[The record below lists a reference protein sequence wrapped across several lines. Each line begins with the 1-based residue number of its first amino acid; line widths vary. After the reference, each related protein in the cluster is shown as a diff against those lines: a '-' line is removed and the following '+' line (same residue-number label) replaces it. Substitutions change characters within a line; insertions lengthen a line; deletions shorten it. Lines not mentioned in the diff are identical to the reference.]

1 MRKFLVS
8 IVLLCCISSLQAESL
23 IYSTSFTEWSSQTY
37 TSQQM
42 MSYSG
47 IDFTVSNVKIDPN
60 SKPTSVSSYEGTGY
74 LQPSNGSNLSS
85 CYFQTSKLSS
95 VSRVSYTQAA
105 GTIGCG
111 WRLESSN
118 DGVYFYPFNE
128 NETGCTS
135 MKTPETKEV
144 TVYMSDVW
152 LRWTP
157 ITTGS
162 TTTSIYLMDIN
173 IYGDNGEGGMG
184 GNNSQPAVSI
194 AGSMNGWSTSE
205 STFTPNEDGLSASIS
220 MYLAAGSYEFKIV
233 LDNSIWRS
241 LNGTNGDL
249 FTFYRDMT
257 SASNITLEDATN
269 FKLNADVDGEYK
281 FTWTYSDNSLS
292 IVFPEQTG
300 MGDGVTYYLIGNS
313 SELGAWNIAN
323 ALPMNGG
330 LITVNLPAGSYAI
343 KVLDESKNWDTA
355 MGYLNVNNSC
365 SSSGIA
371 MDEDKNA
378 VFVLEESGS
387 VTVSASDRQIC
398 LTGAFK
404 VPDVG
409 QYTNFAALVNH
420 DSTYNC
426 YYAGKAGSGYSQ
438 YLAHVRLSEGDTL
451 RIINRAD
458 GNSVMQAV
466 LDSYGLTNN
475 FVSGDYNRYHVCVV
489 GGCYDVYYSFE
500 NLYIGVGSDCSSGA
514 WYDGAVLPTGWVQLR
529 IKDGQY
535 GNGHV
540 SIDGEGAESYEGKSG
555 LYVLGMELN
564 FEAQPTS
571 SYQFLQWSDNNYAN
585 PRPFVVTG
593 DTIIYADFGSLDH
606 YPTGILLNH
615 KKFIRSTYNDGTQLI
630 VRANIQ
636 DGDTVE
642 LYFLNDN
649 IYWMAEL
656 EPYGKYESFSGGVEQ
671 GYLVCHETGC
681 YDIYFKMVD
690 GITQTIYI
698 GEGTQCF
705 DGEDWTDP
713 NSTSEKVYSVV
724 GTENLFGKAWDLTD
738 SITVMKPA
746 GDDRYEYNLDSV
758 ILVPGGDYQYKVI
771 ANHAWN
777 IEEYPSVQED
787 DNYTITVET
796 PGVYSVL
803 FSLIPG
809 EGCNATTMYMHE
821 IYEEQT
827 PQIVASG
834 ECAADGSNNVT
845 WLLTSDSIL
854 TIGGSGAMA
863 DYNDE
868 MDLAPWYVYKDAYHS
883 VYISSGVTNVGNL
896 AFRQSTNLRYV
907 DLASSVVS
915 LGSYSFYDCPALHVL
930 NLPESVTHV
939 GDNSP
944 FGGSTAI
951 TSAIYNSKVF
961 VRLPQD
967 YAGEYTVEEGT
978 TVIASDAFKGCNML
992 SSVVLPSSVTT
1003 LAGSSTF
1010 ENCSALAAV
1019 NIPDGVTTLGMYM
1032 FSGCSSLMSI
1042 DLPASVTSLGS
1053 YCFGEC
1059 AYIESIICHATTPP
1073 EANGSTFAGVN
1084 YMIPIY
1090 VPQESLEQYPAAE
1103 GWSGFTDYRAIDGG
1117 SQACTIASGSCG
1129 ADGDN
1134 LMWVLT
1140 CDSVLT
1146 IYGEGEMPSSY
1157 SSNATPWYEHGQA
1170 IKHINIEEGVT
1181 KLAQNSFYNSGA
1193 SANYPNVRTLS
1204 IPSTLGAPIE
1214 TSFFYGCPLK
1224 TVTILSDTI
1233 VGKASY
1239 SSNNSLQNKFGAQV
1253 EEYII
1258 GGSVRSIANFAFYNQ
1273 SPDSLQSIFLPE
1285 GLEAIG
1291 NWAFGYIDHL
1301 TSVTIPSTVQTI
1313 GTDAFAG
1320 CSKLHSVELGEG
1332 LMTVNGQ
1339 AFWMCDNLTQVTCY
1353 AMNPPTLNSTSF
1365 DHYDTLIVRCEA
1377 KSLYQEADYWK
1388 NFTPIMCPD
1397 DTTGGYVEPD
1407 APEQITFALDSSW
1420 KFIMLPTVFGM
1431 IQDDIIVDGGEI
1443 EWGTY
1448 NSEQRAAGLS
1458 GWQGFVPSSGF
1469 SASRSYI
1476 IRARNGSATLTIN
1489 VPEQAREKAGAAIP
1503 FAYNESAHQQNANWN
1518 FLGNPYPYSFN
1529 IMDALDAQGIT
1540 SPIAVWNGI
1549 GYIMYT
1555 PGIDV
1560 KILDPFEAFFI
1571 QMPTNGTEV
1580 LQYSPDYIVGD
1591 NGGTNSGYNSVV
1603 DEYGAL
1609 SGYFTINSSKEKV
1622 QFSRGNLQ
1630 YNAAK
1635 DMWQFAENQYEIIGE
1650 GNANISSAY
1659 DGWID
1664 LFGWGTGNNPTKTS
1678 TSNCD
1683 YSSFVDWGTNAISNG
1698 GNTENMWRTLSA
1710 NEWTYITGQRTNCD
1724 SLCGRATV
1732 NGIQGFILLPDDWV
1746 SPGVPFKGRENQG
1759 YELNQYS
1766 LEDWQKMEAAG
1777 AVFLPACGGRSG
1789 TEYSGGGLQYWS
1801 TNAGTSCYAYDI
1813 ITGGASDY
1821 KLKTNEIGRQG
1832 GYGVRLVK

>member
-1 MRKFLVS
+1 MKKLLTS
-8 IVLLCCISSLQAESL
+8 IFVMLLSCVYCAAEDGETL
-23 IYSTSFTEWSSQTY
+23 LYTTSFTEWSSQTY
-37 TSQQM
+37 TGEQM

-47 IDFTVSNVKIDPN
+47 IDFTLSYVKIVSN
-60 SKPTSVSSYEGTGY
+60 SKPTSVSSYEGMGY
-74 LQPSNGSNLSS
+74 LQPSNGSYLSS
-85 CYFQTSKLSS
+85 CYFQTGKLSY
-95 VSRVSYTQAA
+95 VSRVNYTQAA
-105 GTIGCG
+105 GTIGYG
-111 WRLESSN
+111 WRLETSN
-118 DGVYFYPFNE
+118 DGVNFYPFNE

-135 MKTPETKEV
+135 KNTPETKEV

-173 IYGDNGEGGMG
+173 IYGVNGEGGMG
-184 GNNSQPAVSI
+184 GNDSQPAVSI
-194 AGSMNGWSTSE
+194 AGSMNEWSTSE
-205 STFTPNEDGLSASIS
+205 STFTPNEDGLSAGIS

-233 LDNSIWRS
+233 LDNNIWRS
-241 LNGTNGDL
+241 LNGDNGDIY
-249 FTFYRDMT
+249 TFHRDWT
-257 SASNITLEDATN
+257 TASNITEETASN

-313 SELGAWNIAN
+313 MELGAWDIAN
-323 ALPMNGG
+323 ALPMDGG

-343 KVLDESKNWDTA
+343 KVLDESKSWDTS
-355 MGYLNVNNSC
+355 MGYSNVGVNC
-365 SSSGIA
+365 SSANITT
-371 MDEDKNA
+371 DIDDNI
-378 VFVLEESGS
+378 FVTLSDTGA
-387 VTVSASDRQIC
+387 VTVSANNNQVC
-398 LTGAFK
+398 VTGDF
-404 VPDVG
+404 VNTSSEVHITVN
-409 QYTNFAALVNH
+409 YTPEE
-420 DSTYNC
+420 C
-426 YYAGKAGSGYSQ
+426 GG
-438 YLAHVRLSEGDTL
+438 
-451 RIINRAD
+451 IIYRTPEY
-458 GNSVMQAV
+458 
-466 LDSYGLTNN
+466 DSYTRGTTIQLQAT
-475 FVSGDYNRYHVCVV
+475 VPI
-489 GGCYDVYYSFE
+489 GGWMFD
-500 NLYIGVGSDCSSGA
+500 
-514 WYDGAVLPTGWVQLR
+514 R
-529 IKDGQY
+529 
-535 GNGHV
+535 
-540 SIDGEGAESYEGKSG
+540 
-555 LYVLGMELN
+555 
-564 FEAQPTS
+564 
-571 SYQFLQWSDNNYAN
+571 WSDNDAWDN
-585 PRPFVVTG
+585 PRSIYLDKDTVVTA
-593 DTIIYADFGSLDH
+593 IYSPGE
-606 YPTGILLNH
+606 YGILVNGTRLFRGTFTERLNGSYIAQFLANVRMEEGDYFQIINLFH
-615 KKFIRSTYNDGTQLI
+615 SDNSRWSPQLEEGGLSGNFTAQEGSIRCNT
-630 VRANIQ
+630 
-636 DGDTVE
+636 
-642 LYFLNDN
+642 
-649 IYWMAEL
+649 
-656 EPYGKYESFSGGVEQ
+656 
-671 GYLVCHETGC
+671 TGC
-681 YDIYFKMVD
+681 YDMYIKIHYGQSDDVV
-690 GITQTIYI
+690 YI
-698 GEGTQCF
+698 GGGSDCPEG
-705 DGEDWTDP
+705 EELDWGGG
-713 NSTSEKVYSVV
+713 STSDRVYSLV
-724 GTENLFGKAWDLTD
+724 GTDNLFTTAWDTGDSLTEM
-738 SITVMKPA
+738 TMF
-746 GDDRYEYNLDSV
+746 GDGMYTYTIDSV
-758 ILVPGGDYQYKVI
+758 TLVPGGDYQYKVI

-777 IEEYPSVQED
+777 VEEYPSVQED
-787 DNYTITVET
+787 DNYQITVED

-809 EGCNATTMYMHE
+809 EGCTATTMYMHE
-821 IYEEQT
+821 IYEGGD

-834 ECAADGSNNVT
+834 ECSADGSPSVT

-854 TIGGSGAMA
+854 TIGGYGAMA
-863 DYNDE
+863 DYDAETN
-868 MDLAPWYVYKDAYHS
+868 MAPWYEYKDAYNS
-883 VYISSGVTNVGNL
+883 VYIASGVTYVGNY
-896 AFRQSTNLRYV
+896 AFRQCTNLRYV
-907 DLASSVVS
+907 DL
-915 LGSYSFYDCPALHVL
+915 
-930 NLPESVTHV
+930 ES
-939 GDNSP
+939 
-944 FGGSTAI
+944 
-951 TSAIYNSKVF
+951 
-961 VRLPQD
+961 
-967 YAGEYTVEEGT
+967 
-978 TVIASDAFKGCNML
+978 
-992 SSVVLPSSVTT
+992 
-1003 LAGSSTF
+1003 
-1010 ENCSALAAV
+1010 
-1019 NIPDGVTTLGMYM
+1019 
-1032 FSGCSSLMSI
+1032 
-1042 DLPASVTSLGS
+1042 SVTSLGS
-1053 YCFGEC
+1053 YCFDDC
-1059 AYIESIICHATTPP
+1059 WYVESITCRAMTPP
-1073 EANGSTFAGVN
+1073 ETAYSSFAGVN

-1090 VPQESLEQYPAAE
+1090 VPKASLELYPAAD

-1157 SSNATPWYEHGQA
+1157 ASNATPWYEYGQS

-1181 KLAQNSFYNSGA
+1181 KLALNAFYNAGTY
-1193 SANYPNVRTLS
+1193 ANYPNVRTLS

-1258 GGSVRSIANFAFYNQ
+1258 GGGVRSIANFAFYNQ
-1273 SPDSLQSIFLPE
+1273 SPDSLCSIYLPE

-1301 TSVTIPSTVQTI
+1301 TSVTVPSTVQTI

-1320 CSKLHSVELGEG
+1320 CSNLRSVELGEG

-1339 AFWMCDNLTQVTCY
+1339 AFWMCENLTQVTCY

-1365 DHYDTLIVRCEA
+1365 DHYDTLIVLCEA

-1388 NFTPIMCPD
+1388 NFTLIMCPD
-1397 DTTGGYVEPD
+1397 DTTGGYTEPD

-1469 SASRSYI
+1469 SSARSYI
-1476 IRARNGSATLTIN
+1476 IRARNGSAVLTIN

-1503 FAYNESAHQQNANWN
+1503 FAYHESTHQQNANWN

-1591 NGGTNSGYNSVV
+1591 NGGTNSGNNSVV

-1635 DMWQFAENQYEIIGE
+1635 DMWQFAENQYEFIGE

-1698 GNTENMWRTLSA
+1698 GNTADMWRTLSA

-1746 SPGVPFKGRENQG
+1746 SPGIPFQGSQNQG

-1766 LEDWQKMEAAG
+1766 LEDWQKMEEAG

>member
-1 MRKFLVS
+1 M
-8 IVLLCCISSLQAESL
+8 LLSCVYCAAEDGETL
-23 IYSTSFTEWSSQTY
+23 LYSTSFTEWSSQTY

-47 IDFTVSNVKIDPN
+47 IDFTLSYVKIVPN

-85 CYFQTSKLSS
+85 CYFQTSKLSY

-135 MKTPETKEV
+135 KNTPETKEV
-144 TVYMSDVW
+144 AVYMSDVW

-173 IYGDNGEGGMG
+173 IYGANGEGGMG
-184 GNNSQPAVSI
+184 GTDPTGSDPQTGSQPAVSI
-194 AGSMNGWSTSE
+194 AGSMNGWSMSE
-205 STFTPNEDGLSASIS
+205 STFTPNGDGLSASIS
-220 MYLAAGSYEFKIV
+220 MYLAAGNYEFKIV

-241 LNGTNGDL
+241 LNGDNGDL
-249 FTFYRDMT
+249 YTFHRDWT
-257 SASNITLEDATN
+257 TASNITEETASN
-269 FKLNADVDGEYK
+269 FKLNADVEGEYK

-300 MGDGVTYYLIGNS
+300 MGDIQTYYLIGNS
-313 SELGAWNIAN
+313 EELGAWDLAN
-323 ALPMNGG
+323 ALPMDGG
-330 LITVNLPAGSYAI
+330 LITVNLPAGSYSF
-343 KVLDESKNWDTA
+343 KVLNESKSWDTS
-355 MGYLNVNNSC
+355 MGYSNVGVNC
-365 SSSGIA
+365 SSNNIA
-371 MDEDKNA
+371 TDIDDNIFITLSDPG
-378 VFVLEESGS
+378 V
-387 VTVSASDRQIC
+387 VTVSA
-398 LTGAFK
+398 
-404 VPDVG
+404 
-409 QYTNFAALVNH
+409 
-420 DSTYNC
+420 
-426 YYAGKAGSGYSQ
+426 
-438 YLAHVRLSEGDTL
+438 
-451 RIINRAD
+451 
-458 GNSVMQAV
+458 
-466 LDSYGLTNN
+466 NN
-475 FVSGDYNRYHVCVV
+475 NQVCVTGDFV
-489 GGCYDVYYSFE
+489 NTSSEVHITVNFTPEECGGIIYRTPEY
-500 NLYIGVGSDCSSGA
+500 
-514 WYDGAVLPTGWVQLR
+514 
-529 IKDGQY
+529 
-535 GNGHV
+535 
-540 SIDGEGAESYEGKSG
+540 ESYTRGTTI
-555 LYVLGMELN
+555 
-564 FEAQPTS
+564 Q
-571 SYQFLQWSDNNYAN
+571 LQATVPIGGWMFDRWSDNDAWDN
-585 PRPFVVTG
+585 PRSIYLDKDTVVTA
-593 DTIIYADFGSLDH
+593 IYSPGE
-606 YPTGILLNH
+606 YGILVNGTRLYRGTFTERLNGSYIAQFLANVRMTEGDYFQIINLFH
-615 KKFIRSTYNDGTQLI
+615 SDNSRWSPQLEEGGLSGNFTAQEGSIRCNT
-630 VRANIQ
+630 
-636 DGDTVE
+636 
-642 LYFLNDN
+642 
-649 IYWMAEL
+649 
-656 EPYGKYESFSGGVEQ
+656 
-671 GYLVCHETGC
+671 TGC
-681 YDIYFKMVD
+681 YDMYIKIHYGQSDDVV
-690 GITQTIYI
+690 YI
-698 GEGTQCF
+698 GGGSDCPEG
-705 DGEDWTDP
+705 EELDWGGG
-713 NSTSEKVYSVV
+713 STSDRVYSLV
-724 GTENLFGKAWDLTD
+724 GTDNLFPTAWDTGDSLTEM
-738 SITVMKPA
+738 TMF
-746 GDDRYEYNLDSV
+746 GDGMYTYTIDSV
-758 ILVPGGDYQYKVI
+758 TLVPGGDYQYKVI

-777 IEEYPSVQED
+777 VEEYPSVQED

-796 PGVYSVL
+796 PGVYMVL
-803 FSLIPG
+803 FSFQPG
-809 EGCNATTMYMHE
+809 VGCSATTNYLHE
-821 IYEEQT
+821 IYEGGSGGDSGNTGEDVLYSTTFSDWEQQT
-827 PQIVASG
+827 ISEGQTMMYGNITFMANNIKIVPGQKPSSVSDASIGYIQPTKTSSVYLQTGMLPFVSRVTYVQAAGTAGRGWILESSGDGENWYAFNENDPGCDAANIAETKEIYVYMENVWLRWVPTSANPGTNIYLNEITIYGTSGSTPSSDPQIVASG
-834 ECAADGSNNVT
+834 YCSADGSPSVT

-854 TIGGSGAMA
+854 TIGGYGAMA
-863 DYNDE
+863 DYDAETN
-868 MDLAPWYVYKDAYHS
+868 MAPWYEYKDAYNS
-883 VYISSGVTNVGNL
+883 VYIASGVTYVGNY
-896 AFRQSTNLRYV
+896 AFRQCTNLRYV
-907 DLASSVVS
+907 DM
-915 LGSYSFYDCPALHVL
+915 
-930 NLPESVTHV
+930 ES
-939 GDNSP
+939 
-944 FGGSTAI
+944 
-951 TSAIYNSKVF
+951 
-961 VRLPQD
+961 
-967 YAGEYTVEEGT
+967 
-978 TVIASDAFKGCNML
+978 
-992 SSVVLPSSVTT
+992 
-1003 LAGSSTF
+1003 
-1010 ENCSALAAV
+1010 
-1019 NIPDGVTTLGMYM
+1019 
-1032 FSGCSSLMSI
+1032 
-1042 DLPASVTSLGS
+1042 SVTSLGS
-1053 YCFGEC
+1053 YCFDDC
-1059 AYIESIICHATTPP
+1059 WYVESITCRAMTPP
-1073 EANGSTFAGVN
+1073 ETAYASFAGVN

-1090 VPQESLEQYPAAE
+1090 VPEASLELYPAAD
-1103 GWSGFTDYRAIDGG
+1103 GWNGFTDYRAIDGG
-1117 SQACTIASGSCG
+1117 SQSCVIASGSCG

-1146 IYGEGEMPSSY
+1146 ISGEGAMPSSY
-1157 SSNATPWYEHGQA
+1157 ASNATPWYEYGQW

-1181 KLAQNSFYNSGA
+1181 KLALNAFYNAGTY
-1193 SANYPNVRTLS
+1193 ANYPNVRTLS

-1214 TSFFYGCPLK
+1214 TNFFYGCQLK
-1224 TVTILSDTI
+1224 TVIINSDTI

-1239 SSNNSLQNKFGAQV
+1239 SSNSSLQTKFGAQV

-1273 SPDSLQSIFLPE
+1273 SPDSLQSIYLPE

-1301 TSVTIPSTVQTI
+1301 TSVTVPSTVQTI

-1320 CSKLHSVELGEG
+1320 CSNLRSVELGEG

-1339 AFWMCDNLTQVTCY
+1339 AFWMCDNLTQVSCY

-1377 KSLYQEADYWK
+1377 KSLYQEAEYWK
-1388 NFTPIMCPD
+1388 KFTLIMCPD

-1420 KFIMLPTVFGM
+1420 KFVMLPTVFGM

-1443 EWGTY
+1443 EWGIY
-1448 NSEQRAAGLS
+1448 NSEQRATGMS
-1458 GWQGFVPSSGF
+1458 GWQGFVPTSGI
-1469 SASRSYI
+1469 STSHSYI

-1503 FAYNESAHQQNANWN
+1503 FAYYESAHQQNANWN
-1518 FLGNPYPYSFN
+1518 FLGNPYPFSYD
-1529 IMDALDAQGIT
+1529 IMAALLAQGIT

-1571 QMPTNGTEV
+1571 QMPQNGV
-1580 LQYSPDYIVGD
+1580 QAIQYTPEYIVAD
-1591 NGGTNSGYNSVV
+1591 NGSVNTGDNSVV

-1683 YSSFVDWGTNAISNG
+1683 YSSFVDWGINAISNG
-1698 GNTENMWRTLSA
+1698 GNTENIWRTLSA

-1746 SPGVPFKGRENQG
+1746 SPGIPFQGSQNQG

-1766 LEDWQKMEAAG
+1766 LEDWQKMEEAG

>member
-23 IYSTSFTEWSSQTY
+23 IYSTSFTEWSSHTY
-37 TSQQM
+37 TGQQM
-42 MSYSG
+42 MSFSE
-47 IDFTVSNVKIDPN
+47 IDFTVSNVKIVQN

-74 LQPSNGSNLSS
+74 IQPSNGSNLSS
-85 CYFQTSKLSS
+85 CYFQTGKLSY

-135 MKTPETKEV
+135 KNTPETKEV
-144 TVYMSDVW
+144 AVYMSDVW

-162 TTTSIYLMDIN
+162 STTSIYLMDIN

-184 GNNSQPAVSI
+184 GTDPTGSDPQTGSQPVVSI
-194 AGSMNGWSTSE
+194 AGSMNDWSMSE
-205 STFTPNEDGLSASIS
+205 STFTPNEDGLSAGIS
-220 MYLAAGSYEFKIV
+220 MYLAAGNYEFKIA

-241 LNGTNGDL
+241 LNGENGDL
-249 FTFYRDMT
+249 YTFHRDWT
-257 SASNITLEDATN
+257 TASNITEETASN
-269 FKLNADVDGEYK
+269 FKLNADVEGEYK

-300 MGDGVTYYLIGNS
+300 MGDIQTYYLIGNS
-313 SELGAWNIAN
+313 EELGAWNLAN
-323 ALPMNGG
+323 ALPMDGG
-330 LITVNLPAGSYAI
+330 LITVNLPAGSYSF
-343 KVLDESKNWDTA
+343 KVLDESKSWDTS
-355 MGYLNVNNSC
+355 MGYSNVGVNC
-365 SSSGIA
+365 SSNNIA
-371 MDEDKNA
+371 TDIDDNIFITLSA
-378 VFVLEESGS
+378 PGAI
-387 VTVSASDRQIC
+387 TVSA
-398 LTGAFK
+398 
-404 VPDVG
+404 
-409 QYTNFAALVNH
+409 
-420 DSTYNC
+420 
-426 YYAGKAGSGYSQ
+426 
-438 YLAHVRLSEGDTL
+438 
-451 RIINRAD
+451 
-458 GNSVMQAV
+458 
-466 LDSYGLTNN
+466 NN
-475 FVSGDYNRYHVCVV
+475 NQVCVTGDFV
-489 GGCYDVYYSFE
+489 NTSSEVHITVNFTPEECGGIIYRTPEY
-500 NLYIGVGSDCSSGA
+500 
-514 WYDGAVLPTGWVQLR
+514 
-529 IKDGQY
+529 
-535 GNGHV
+535 
-540 SIDGEGAESYEGKSG
+540 ESYTRGTTI
-555 LYVLGMELN
+555 
-564 FEAQPTS
+564 Q
-571 SYQFLQWSDNNYAN
+571 LQATVPIGGWMFDRWSDNDAWDN
-585 PRPFVVTG
+585 PRSIYLDKDTVVTA
-593 DTIIYADFGSLDH
+593 IYSPGE
-606 YPTGILLNH
+606 YGILVNGTRLYRGTFTERLNGSYIAQFLAYVRMTEGDYFQIINLFH
-615 KKFIRSTYNDGTQLI
+615 SDNSRWSPQLEEGGLSGNFTAQEGSIRCNT
-630 VRANIQ
+630 
-636 DGDTVE
+636 
-642 LYFLNDN
+642 
-649 IYWMAEL
+649 
-656 EPYGKYESFSGGVEQ
+656 
-671 GYLVCHETGC
+671 TGC
-681 YDIYFKMVD
+681 YDMYIKIHYGQSDDVV
-690 GITQTIYI
+690 YI
-698 GEGTQCF
+698 GGGSDCPEG
-705 DGEDWTDP
+705 EELDWGGG
-713 NSTSEKVYSVV
+713 STSDRVYSLV
-724 GTENLFGKAWDLTD
+724 GTDNLFPTAWDTGDSLTEM
-738 SITVMKPA
+738 TMF
-746 GDDRYEYNLDSV
+746 GDGMYTYTLDSV

-777 IEEYPSVQED
+777 VEEYPSVQED
-787 DNYTITVET
+787 DNYTITVED
-796 PGVYSVL
+796 PGVYMVL
-803 FSLIPG
+803 FSFQPG
-809 EGCNATTMYMHE
+809 VGCSATTNYLHE
-821 IYEEQT
+821 IYEEPA

-930 NLPESVTHV
+930 NLPESVTNV

-951 TSAIYNSKVF
+951 TSAVYNSKVF

-1059 AYIESIICHATTPP
+1059 AYIESITCHATTPP

-1129 ADGDN
+1129 ADGNN

-1146 IYGEGEMPSSY
+1146 ISGEGEMPSSY
-1157 SSNATPWYEHGQA
+1157 ASNATPWYEYGQS

-1181 KLAQNSFYNSGA
+1181 KLALNSFYNSGA

-1214 TSFFYGCPLK
+1214 TNFFYGCPLK

-1233 VGKASY
+1233 VGKVSY

-1258 GGSVRSIANFAFYNQ
+1258 GGGVRSIANFAFYNQ
-1273 SPDSLQSIFLPE
+1273 SADSLHSIYLPE
-1285 GLEAIG
+1285 GLEDIG

-1301 TSVTIPSTVQTI
+1301 TSVTVPSTVQTI

-1397 DTTGGYVEPD
+1397 DTTGSYVEPD

-1420 KFIMLPTVFGM
+1420 KFIMLPTIFGM

-1476 IRARNGSATLTIN
+1476 IRARNGSAVLTIN

-1518 FLGNPYPYSFN
+1518 FLGNPYPFSYD
-1529 IMDALDAQGIT
+1529 IMAALLAQGIT

-1591 NGGTNSGYNSVV
+1591 NGGTNTGYNSVV

-1698 GNTENMWRTLSA
+1698 GNTADMWRTLSA

-1746 SPGVPFKGRENQG
+1746 SPGIPFQGSQNQG

-1766 LEDWQKMEAAG
+1766 LEDWQKMEEAG

-1813 ITGGASDY
+1813 ITGGASNY